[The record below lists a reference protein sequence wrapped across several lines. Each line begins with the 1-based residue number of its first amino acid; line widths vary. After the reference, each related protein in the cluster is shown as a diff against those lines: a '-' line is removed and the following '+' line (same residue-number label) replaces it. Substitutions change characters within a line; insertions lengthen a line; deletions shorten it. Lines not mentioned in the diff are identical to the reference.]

1 MGASEPVPNP
11 FACVVAAVEP
21 GAVPKG
27 LRWTLEGTA
36 SARGAE
42 RDRPTHRP
50 HARASMFLF
59 HTERGDLAV
68 EGVYSEECCTPL
80 PQALPLQQVIG
91 PELKLPDWTHRPPTR
106 RFAGQTRDETTNS
119 DHHPPSNALRS
130 HQPFPSKIPS
140 VASMST
146 LSRTLGNLRKV
157 GIKVRPSVVHRQL
170 RSNPSIY

>member
-27 LRWTLEGTA
+27 LRWTLEETA
-36 SARGAE
+36 FARGAE
-42 RDRPTHRP
+42 RDRLTHRP

-59 HTERGDLAV
+59 HTERGYLAV
-68 EGVYSEECCTPL
+68 ERVYSEECCT

-91 PELKLPDWTHRPPTR
+91 PSPIGLTDHPPEDSPARP
-106 RFAGQTRDETTNS
+106 TRDETTNS
-119 DHHPPSNALRS
+119 DDHPPPPSNALRS

-157 GIKVRPSVVHRQL
+157 GIKVRPSVVHLQL